1 MPEREVDRGG
11 LKLFLNLVCE
21 TCKGCLKGSQKG
33 PNPNS
38 EGSSSLYVHTCLTAC
53 TEMSYAS
60 TTELCAKIVFLHVP
74 LWVSTAQHQKSH
86 SYAVSA
92 HDTGKCYQKAHG
104 KGQEELSEGIDL
116 ITVITRMMPYSFGPE
131 NRLFNP
137 QLAAGL

>member
-1 MPEREVDRGG
+1 MGSGQGG

-21 TCKGCLKGSQKG
+21 TCKER

-53 TEMSYAS
+53 TEMSCGS
-60 TTELCAKIVFLHVP
+60 TTELCAKIVFLHVS

-92 HDTGKCYQKAHG
+92 HDTGKCYQKAHS
-104 KGQEELSEGIDL
+104 KGQEELSEGTDL
-116 ITVITRMMPYSFGPE
+116 ITEFQSSPGWCQTPLVLRMGYSTHSS
-131 NRLFNP
+131 
-137 QLAAGL
+137 QLASKC